1 MKTKL
6 LATVALAGAAAAV
19 FAVTAWAMAGR
30 APAHAPKPH
39 LQHMAFSIV
48 SVGPGAAG
56 DEVRPVGNFAIAP
69 GIPVRVTV
77 KNFTHQLHT
86 FTVPGLRLSAA
97 IRPAHGKAPTTTTFT
112 FVSYQGGKLA
122 WHCVVCVG
130 QHHRHVMA
138 GTVYA
143 IIDPSVVP

>member
-1 MKTKL
+1 MKRKL
-6 LATVALAGAAAAV
+6 LATVALASAAAAV
-19 FAVTAWAMAGR
+19 FAVSAWALAGR
-30 APAHAPKPH
+30 APASAPKPH
-39 LQHMAFSIV
+39 MQHMAFSIV
-48 SVGPGAAG
+48 SVGPGVAG

-69 GIPVRVTV
+69 GVAVRVTV

-86 FTVPGLRLSAA
+86 FTVPGLGLSAA
-97 IRPAHGKAPTTTTFT
+97 ILPARGRAPRTTTFT
-112 FVSYQGGKLA
+112 FVAYQGGTFA

-143 IIDPSVVP
+143 IIDPSVLP